1 MPLTEITI
9 RQAKPAER
17 PRNLFDGGG
26 LYLLITP
33 QGCKYWRY
41 RYRFAGKDSTLAL
54 GVYGEVS
61 LKQARQ
67 LHREVKSLLH
77 QGIDPLA
84 RQQEQRQGN
93 AGQAAFERIAREW
106 YEYQRPAWKNAK
118 HVQQV
123 IHTLERYAFP
133 HIGDKA
139 IDAIPATDIL
149 AVLNALNDRP
159 ETASRLKQRI
169 SAVFN
174 FAIQTDR
181 ATFNPAA
188 SAPKIVR
195 SADKRV
201 KHHPALPVAEIGTF
215 LRQLDHY
222 ANRKTALAL
231 RLLVLTLTRSG
242 EVRRGEWT
250 EISGDTWH
258 IPAEKMKMGLAH
270 TVPLSDWALETLN
283 ELRRLNRYGS
293 PYFVTGNRNQP
304 LGDMT
309 LSVAMQRMGYGGRA
323 APHGFRAMGSSIL
336 NESGQWNP
344 DAIERQLAHRES
356 NQVRAAYN
364 RAEYLDERRR
374 MMQWY
379 GEYLRQCWQGSVP
392 CVA

>member
-9 RQAKPAER
+9 RQAKPTER
-17 PRNLFDGGG
+17 PRKLFDGGG

-41 RYRFAGKDSTLAL
+41 RYRFAGKDRTLSL
-54 GVYGEVS
+54 GAYREVS

-67 LHREVKSLLH
+67 LHREAKSLLY

-84 RQQEQRQGN
+84 RQQEQRQGYG
-93 AGQAAFERIAREW
+93 GQATFARIAREW

-118 HVQQV
+118 HAQQV
-123 IHTLERYAFP
+123 IHTLEQYAFP
-133 HIGDKA
+133 HIGNKA

-149 AVLNALNDRP
+149 AVLKILNDRP

-169 SAVFN
+169 SAVFD
-174 FAIQTDR
+174 FAIQTGR

-201 KHHPALPVAEIGTF
+201 KHHPALPFAGIGTF
-215 LRQLDHY
+215 LRELDNY

-231 RLLVLTLTRSG
+231 RLLILTLTRSG
-242 EVRRGEWT
+242 EWT
-250 EISGDTWH
+250 EISGNTWH

-270 TVPLSDWALETLN
+270 TVPLSDWALETLD
-283 ELRRLNRYGS
+283 ELRSLNRYGS

-304 LGDMT
+304 PSDTT
-309 LSVAMQRMGYGGRA
+309 LSLAMQRMGYGGRA
-323 APHGFRAMGSSIL
+323 VPHGFRAMGSSIL
-336 NESGQWNP
+336 NESGLWNP
-344 DAIERQLAHRES
+344 DAIERQLAHSEA
-356 NQVRAAYN
+356 NKVRAAYN

-379 GEYLRQCWQGSVP
+379 GEYLRQRWQESAS
-392 CVA
+392 CAA

>member
-9 RQAKPAER
+9 RQAKPTER
-17 PRNLFDGGG
+17 PRKLFDGGG

-41 RYRFAGKDSTLAL
+41 RYRFAGKDRTLSL
-54 GVYGEVS
+54 GAYREVS

-67 LHREVKSLLH
+67 LHREAKSLLY

-84 RQQEQRQGN
+84 RQQEQRQGYGGH
-93 AGQAAFERIAREW
+93 ATFARIAREW

-118 HVQQV
+118 HAQQV
-123 IHTLERYAFP
+123 IHTLEQYAFP
-133 HIGDKA
+133 RIGNKA

-159 ETASRLKQRI
+159 ETASRLKQRL

-174 FAIQTDR
+174 FAIQTGR

-188 SAPKIVR
+188 SAPKIVC

-215 LRQLDHY
+215 LRELDNY

-231 RLLVLTLTRSG
+231 RLLILTLTRSG

-250 EISGDTWH
+250 EISGNTWH

-270 TVPLSDWALETLN
+270 TVPLSDWALETLD
-283 ELRRLNRYGS
+283 ELRSLNRYGS

-304 LGDMT
+304 PSDTT
-309 LSVAMQRMGYGGRA
+309 LSLAMQRMGYGGRA
-323 APHGFRAMGSSIL
+323 VPHGFRAMGSSIL
-336 NESGQWNP
+336 NESGLWNP
-344 DAIERQLAHRES
+344 DAIERQLAHSEA
-356 NQVRAAYN
+356 NKVRAAYN
-364 RAEYLDERRR
+364 RAGYLDERRR

-379 GEYLRQCWQGSVP
+379 GEYLRQRWQESAS
-392 CVA
+392 CAA

>member
-1 MPLTEITI
+1 M
-9 RQAKPAER
+9 
-17 PRNLFDGGG
+17 
-26 LYLLITP
+26 
-33 QGCKYWRY
+33 
-41 RYRFAGKDSTLAL
+41 
-54 GVYGEVS
+54 
-61 LKQARQ
+61 
-67 LHREVKSLLH
+67 
-77 QGIDPLA
+77 
-84 RQQEQRQGN
+84 
-93 AGQAAFERIAREW
+93 AAFECIAREW

-123 IHTLERYAFP
+123 IHTLEQYAFP
-133 HIGDKA
+133 RIGNNA

-159 ETASRLKQRI
+159 ETASRLKQRL

-174 FAIQTDR
+174 FAIQTGR

-215 LRQLDHY
+215 LRELDNY

-231 RLLVLTLTRSG
+231 RLLILTLTRSG

-258 IPAEKMKMGLAH
+258 IPAERMKMGLAH
-270 TVPLSDWALETLN
+270 TVPLSDWALETLD
-283 ELRRLNRYGS
+283 ELRTLNRYNS

-304 LGDMT
+304 PSDTT
-309 LSVAMQRMGYGGRA
+309 LSLAMQRMGYGGRA
-323 APHGFRAMGSSIL
+323 VPHGFRAMGSSIL
-336 NESGQWNP
+336 NESGLWNP
-344 DAIERQLAHRES
+344 DAIERQLAHSEA
-356 NQVRAAYN
+356 NKVRAAYN
-364 RAEYLDERRR
+364 RAGYLDERRR

-379 GEYLRQCWQGSVP
+379 GEYLRQRWQESAS
-392 CVA
+392 CAA